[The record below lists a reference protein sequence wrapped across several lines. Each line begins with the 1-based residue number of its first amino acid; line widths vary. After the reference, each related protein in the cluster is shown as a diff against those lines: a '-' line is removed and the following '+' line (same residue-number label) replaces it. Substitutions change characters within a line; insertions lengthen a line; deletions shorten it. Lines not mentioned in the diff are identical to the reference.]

1 MNGVPVMGFDI
12 SVVCW
17 KLPLFPSPAAHIC
30 LDLGNRLV
38 HRKNEMLVPAASQL
52 QKRGTAE
59 AWGGE

>member
-1 MNGVPVMGFDI
+1 MGFDI

-52 QKRGTAE
+52 EKRGTAE